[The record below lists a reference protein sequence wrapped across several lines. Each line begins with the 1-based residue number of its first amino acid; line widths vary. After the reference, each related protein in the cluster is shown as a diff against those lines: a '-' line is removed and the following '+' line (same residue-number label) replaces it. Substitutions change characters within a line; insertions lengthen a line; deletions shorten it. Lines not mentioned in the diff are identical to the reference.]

1 MERALC
7 NQTRFCWHCCFLR
20 GLMKFSRSGL
30 ARLFHEGT
38 HGASVMV
45 PVRLGRRC
53 CFRRGSREACVVRFI
68 PTLVALLLHE
78 GSHGVVYLT

>member
-7 NQTRFCWHCCFLR
+7 NQTRFCWHCCFLT
-20 GLMKFSRSGL
+20 GLMKFNRTGL
-30 ARLFHEGT
+30 ACFMRGLMERASWSQFGLV
-38 HGASVMV
+38 GAV
-45 PVRLGRRC
+45 
-53 CFRRGSREACVVRFI
+53 RGSREACVVRFI